1 MDAEALNRRAAPAV
15 RQDPHIHFIAHSRA
29 APAAARTGCD
39 TPGYRVRSPYWR
51 FWREELEAMDP
62 DRRPDAMMLEGACVT
77 GDGRLPELQ
86 SG

>member
-1 MDAEALNRRAAPAV
+1 VP
-15 RQDPHIHFIAHSRA
+15 
-29 APAAARTGCD
+29 
-39 TPGYRVRSPYWR
+39 SPYWR
-51 FWREELEAMDP
+51 FWREELEAMDL